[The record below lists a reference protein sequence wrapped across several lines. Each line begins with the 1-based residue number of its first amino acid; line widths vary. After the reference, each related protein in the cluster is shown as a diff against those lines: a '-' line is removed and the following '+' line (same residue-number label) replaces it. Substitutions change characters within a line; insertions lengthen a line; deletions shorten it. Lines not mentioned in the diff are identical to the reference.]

1 MVEFNLSDYNTILK
15 WFEIAFGGNM
25 DKIKVSDKRV
35 FWKLTF
41 FVEDLLN
48 ELSKDSDDGEEQ

>member
-15 WFEIAFGGNM
+15 WFEIAFGSNM
-25 DKIKVSDKRV
+25 DKIKVGDKRV
-35 FWKLTF
+35 FWKISF

-48 ELSKDSDDGEEQ
+48 

>member
-15 WFEIAFGGNM
+15 WFEIAFGSNM
-25 DKIKVSDKRV
+25 DKIKVGDKRV
-35 FWKLTF
+35 FWKISF

-48 ELSKDSDDGEEQ
+48 ELSKDSDDGEEH